1 MNKLDFNELFSA
13 AWEKL
18 MPQIGPAIL
27 WTFVFAIGEA
37 IVGALCM
44 ILIGIVILPVWLAG
58 YMEVMKKLYFG
69 QTVEF
74 GDFLTHMN
82 KLGNLFVAL
91 LLVGLGTA
99 IGTFCLVIPGI
110 ALAILWSMTF
120 FLIIDRDMDAVSAMK
135 ASFNR
140 VKEEFWMML
149 GLVIVLGVVNA
160 IGGAVFG
167 VGVLLTMPFV
177 MLVMWAAYYVLFPK
191 TEGNAPTTPLQ

>member
-1 MNKLDFNELFSA
+1 MNKLDISELFSA

-18 MPQIGPAIL
+18 MPQLGQAIL
-27 WTFVFAIGEA
+27 WTLVFAVGEA
-37 IVGALCM
+37 ILGGLC
-44 ILIGIVILPVWLAG
+44 IIIIGIVILPVWLAG
-58 YMEVMKKLYFG
+58 YMEVMKKIFHG
-69 QTVEF
+69 GTPEF

-140 VKEEFWMML
+140 IKEEFWMML
-149 GLVIVLGVVNA
+149 ALIIVVGIVNA
-160 IGGAVFG
+160 IGSVFLG

-191 TEGNAPTTPLQ
+191 TEGDAPTPPLQ

>member
-1 MNKLDFNELFSA
+1 MNKLDFNDLFTRG
-13 AWEKL
+13 WEKL

-27 WTFVFAIGEA
+27 WTLVFAIGEA

-44 ILIGIVILPVWLAG
+44 IVIGIVILPVWLAG
-58 YMEVMKKLYFG
+58 YMEVMKKLFHG
-69 QTVEF
+69 EAVEF

-99 IGTFCLVIPGI
+99 VGMICLVLPGI
-110 ALAILWSMTF
+110 ALSVLWSMTF
-120 FLIIDRDMDAVSAMK
+120 FLVIDKDMDAVSAMK

-149 GLVIVLGVVNA
+149 GLVIVLYIINA
-160 IGGAVFG
+160 IGGMVFG
-167 VGVLLTMPFV
+167 VGVLITMPFM

-191 TEGNAPTTPLQ
+191 EEVTVPTPPLQ